1 MKAVG
6 RFLPSATQVTNW
18 VDERFGFSPFW
29 RAIFLR
35 HVPTGLNWWYSLG
48 SAALFVFVIESI
60 TGVLLAMN
68 YSPTPEY
75 AYDSVRY
82 ITYEQPFGWLI
93 RGLHH
98 WGASAMVVL
107 VLVHL
112 ISVFVMGAYKYP
124 REGIWLLGV
133 GLLLLTLAYGFTG
146 YLLPWDQKAYWATT
160 VGTNMVGTI
169 PLIGDDLLKL
179 IRGGTALGVVAL
191 TRFFAVH
198 ALLLPV
204 LLGGLAALHVALV
217 IYHGVSVS
225 PGLWH
230 RGTPSPSRPA
240 AGSSQ
245 SSYHERYGAFKARGP
260 GFWPDLIAEDLRTA
274 LVVFVILVG
283 LTVLFGVPLDAR
295 ADPTDTTY
303 VPRPE
308 WYFMAL
314 FDMLKFFPGELEWV
328 GAALLPGVL
337 VLVLL
342 FVPVLSRG
350 EERRALRRPV
360 GMATLAVI
368 LIALTGFTIR
378 AYATTPPS
386 AVVEH
391 GIILTSQQLRGRQLI
406 EQQGCRSCHV
416 IGGVVEVTE
425 PKPGEQEKVKGPR
438 LDGIGTRLA
447 ASDIH
452 SFMEQPKRFNPDA
465 TMEPVIPPLNH
476 ADVEAITQ
484 YMLTLSADIP
494 LTERRIR

>member
-1 MKAVG
+1 MRVSHRVSLNVSKVQSW
-6 RFLPSATQVTNW
+6 L
-18 VDERFGFSPFW
+18 DERFGLGPFW
-29 RAIFLR
+29 RSIFLR
-35 HVPTGLNWWYSLG
+35 HIPIGLNWWYSLG
-48 SAALFVFVIESI
+48 SAALFVFVIEAA
-60 TGVLLAMN
+60 TGILLAMN

-75 AYDSVRY
+75 AYDSVRF

-107 VLVHL
+107 VLLHL
-112 ISVFVMGAYKYP
+112 VSVLVMGAYKYP
-124 REGIWLLGV
+124 REGIWIVGV

-169 PLIGDDLLKL
+169 PVIGGDLLKL
-179 IRGGTALGVVAL
+179 IRGGTGLGVVAL

-204 LLGGLAALHVALV
+204 LLGALAAVHVALV

-230 RGTPSPSRPA
+230 KGLPGQASTTDGGAPL
-240 AGSSQ
+240 
-245 SSYHERYGAFKARGP
+245 SYHERYAAFKARGP
-260 GFWPDLIAEDLRTA
+260 NFWPELITEDLRTA
-274 LVVFVILVG
+274 LVVFVVLVG
-283 LTVLFGVPLDAR
+283 LTVFFGVPLDER

-303 VPRPE
+303 IPRPE

-314 FDMLKFFPGELEWV
+314 FEMLKFFPGQLEWV
-328 GAALLPGVL
+328 GAALLPAL
-337 VLVLL
+337 LVLL
-342 FVPVLSRG
+342 VLFVPALARG
-350 EERRALRRPV
+350 EERRPLRRPA
-360 GMATLAVI
+360 GMATLALV
-368 LIALTGFTIR
+368 LIALTGMTIR

-386 AVVEH
+386 AVVER
-391 GIILTSQQLRGRQLI
+391 GVVLTSQQLRGRQLTD
-406 EQQGCRSCHV
+406 QQGCRSCHI

-425 PKPGEQEKVKGPR
+425 PKPGEREKVKGPR
-438 LDGIGTRLA
+438 LDGIGARLTTA
-447 ASDIH
+447 DIH
-452 SFMEQPKRFNPDA
+452 TFMEQPKRFNPDA

-484 YMLTLSADIP
+484 YLLTLSADIP
-494 LTERRIR
+494 LTERSIR